1 MSSNDSELEVYKRA
15 LAREKSARKA
25 AEKILEDK
33 STALYNTAQ
42 ELKRSNHKL
51 QKVLTERTLELQG
64 VFENIIDAYIV
75 MDLWGNV
82 IKMNEAAAN
91 LLGFDSYEDFNLLS
105 VTDVSEVE
113 NVMNAF
119 DVLLVQGSVTDF
131 RVKLNTKSGVQI
143 LTQVNASIILNEN
156 GEPIAAQGILRDV
169 TLEKQAKDKLKQS
182 ENRLL
187 TLISN
192 LETGILL
199 EDENRRIILVNQKFC
214 DMFRL
219 AFKPNDLVGED
230 SAQIFE
236 QSKTIFRAPKGF
248 VTRVNALLKSKK
260 VVIGDELNTTNGDIL
275 ERDFIPIISDNEY
288 KGNLWSYRDVTLKRH
303 YRQSIEIEKEKYRS
317 IIANMHLGLVEIDEE
332 GRILMANQSYLNMSG
347 YTEDEIIG
355 EVGKDILLA
364 KAERDMVGS
373 QMEKR
378 KKGVTNAYEVKI
390 RNKKGAL
397 RYWLVSGAPNYNVSG
412 KIAGSIGIV
421 YDITELKELHIQK
434 ESLLLELEKS
444 NNELQEYAHIV
455 SHDLKSPLRSIDAL
469 LQWIKED
476 NKDTLD
482 DLSLQNISLIEVTL
496 EKMEQLISD
505 ILEYS
510 SIGSSQA
517 PKKHVDLNDLVEG
530 LVKILYVPNHIE
542 IKICHPLPILSG
554 DKTKLQQ
561 LFQNLISNAVKFID
575 KPEGRIEIAVKDV
588 SGFYEFSIQDNGMG
602 IEKRFHDKIF
612 KIFHALNKSKD
623 STGVGLS
630 IVKKIVELHGGKIW
644 LESTPNVG
652 TTFYF
657 TLKK

>member
-15 LAREKSARKA
+15 LAREKLARKA

-33 STALYNTAQ
+33 STELYNTAQ

-51 QKVLTERTLELQG
+51 QKILTERTLELQG

-105 VTDVSEVE
+105 VADVSEVE

-131 RVKLNTKSGVQI
+131 RVKLNTKSGAQI

-219 AFKPNDLVGED
+219 ALNPKELVGKD

-248 VTRVNALLKSKK
+248 ITRVNVLLKSKK
-260 VVIGDELNTTNGDIL
+260 VVIGDELNTTKGDIL

-332 GRILMANQSYLNMSG
+332 GRVLMANQSYLNMSG

-364 KAERDMVGS
+364 KADRDMVES

-390 RNKKGAL
+390 RNKKGEL
-397 RYWLVSGAPNYNVSG
+397 RHWLLSGAPNYNVNG
-412 KIAGSIGIV
+412 KISGSIGII

-476 NKDTLD
+476 NKDSLD
-482 DLSLQNISLIEVTL
+482 ELSLQNINLIEVTL

-517 PKKHVDLNDLVEG
+517 QKKPVDLNDLVEG

-542 IKICHPLPILSG
+542 IKISHPLPTISG

-575 KPEGRIEIAVKDV
+575 KPEGRIEIAVKDL
-588 SGFYEFSIQDNGMG
+588 SDYYEFSIQDNGMG

-630 IVKKIVELHGGKIW
+630 IVKKIVELHSGKIW